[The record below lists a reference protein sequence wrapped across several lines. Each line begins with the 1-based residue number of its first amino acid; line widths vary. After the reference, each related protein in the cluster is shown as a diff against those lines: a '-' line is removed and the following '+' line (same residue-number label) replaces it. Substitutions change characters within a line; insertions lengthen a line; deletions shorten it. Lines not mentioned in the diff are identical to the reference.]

1 LLQPEDEYLCALAGI
16 KYNPGMVADP
26 FVVSHVRRLPLFAY
40 LSPEQLDV
48 VASAFQR
55 HRYAP
60 GERLYSRGE
69 DSQGLYLFVSGG
81 GRILRAGPDGIE
93 REVGQVQPGAYVGET
108 SLFLHERRDA
118 SVIAAQDSIVLVLPK
133 AQFDAVLNARPD
145 IRPLLNMPRA
155 LMDSLQQQRE
165 RGVRPDEV
173 TLLLTRR
180 HPWAFAGRALR
191 GALLFALLLG
201 LALVSTRVTL
211 LPAPIL
217 PLGFLAL
224 AVVVPGLMGLY
235 YFLEWRND
243 YFVLTNQRVVHEE
256 RFLMTGQ
263 ERREQAL
270 LNNVQ
275 NVNVARRGP
284 VAEVIGFGDV
294 VISTAGNP
302 QPVVLD
308 KIPNPMHVQQLIFDQ
323 IQKNKAAQNIEDRN
337 AIRSQIDAL
346 LTAPASAAQAPAPQ
360 FNVTP
365 PPSVNVFRLLFPRG
379 RTVSGDRIIYRKHWF
394 ILIRNLWRPWLFYL
408 ALAALVMVRLSGR
421 VTFLQAIPGVAFVVL
436 GLLWLLFNTF
446 WLYWEY
452 ADWYDDTY
460 ILDSQSIMEIK
471 RRPLWLNENRKQAA
485 LQQIQNVTSQIG
497 SIWAQLLNYGDVIIQ
512 TAAEH
517 GAMEF
522 RAVSNPK
529 GVAEEILQRV
539 QRRAEL
545 QSSAGQDE
553 QRRMVAEY
561 LAAYHQATRNDQAQP
576 PPPPAAW
583 VSRQTQGIH
592 PPSQTQPMTPVPPPP
607 DHSPQPTMPGQIPEM
622 PPGPDETQARSAGS
636 DTQPIKPP
644 KPPDI
649 KS

>member
-1 LLQPEDEYLCALAGI
+1 
-16 KYNPGMVADP
+16 MVADP
-26 FVVSHVRRLPLFAY
+26 FVVSHVRRLPLFTY

-55 HRYAP
+55 RRYAP
-60 GERLYSRGE
+60 GERLYSLGE
-69 DSQGLYLFVSGG
+69 NSQGLYLFVSGG

-93 REVGQVQPGAYVGET
+93 REVGQVQSGAYVGET
-108 SLFLHERRDA
+108 SLFLNERRDA
-118 SVIAAQDSIVLVLPK
+118 TVIAAQESIVLVLPK

-145 IRPLLNMPRA
+145 IRPVLNMPRA

-165 RGVRPDEV
+165 RGIRPDEV

-191 GALLFALLLG
+191 GALLFALLFG

-308 KIPNPMHVQQLIFDQ
+308 KIPNPMRVQQLIFDQ
-323 IQKNKAAQNIEDRN
+323 IQKNKAAQNVEGRN

-346 LTAPASAAQAPAPQ
+346 LTAPGGSLAAQPPMPQ
-360 FNVTP
+360 QYSAMP
-365 PPSVNVFRLLFPRG
+365 RQQVNLFRLLFPRA
-379 RTVSGDRIIYRKHWF
+379 RTVSGDRIIYRKHWI
-394 ILIRNLWRPWLFYL
+394 ILIRNVWRPLLFYL

-421 VTFLQAIPGVAFVVL
+421 VAFLQTIPGAAFVAL

-471 RRPLWLNENRKQAA
+471 RRPLWLNENRKQAG

-497 SIWAQLLNYGDVIIQ
+497 SIWAQLLNFGDVIIQ

-545 QSSAGQDE
+545 QTNAGQDE

-561 LAAYHQATRNDQAQP
+561 LAAYHQATSGDQVQP
-576 PPPPAAW
+576 PSPPPPAAW
-583 VSRQTQGIH
+583 VSRQTQTMR

-607 DHSPQPTMPGQIPEM
+607 DNSPPPTMPGQIPEM